1 MEDTRGKERG
11 WFLTGAIEGIAT
23 AQAYQNQKFPFLS
36 LQSDK
41 LEKVSIIS

>member
-1 MEDTRGKERG
+1 MGDTRGKERG
-11 WFLTGAIEGIAT
+11 GCLTGAIEGIAA
-23 AQAYQNQKFPFLS
+23 AQTYQNQKFPFLF

>member
-11 WFLTGAIEGIAT
+11 CFLTGAIEGIAA
-23 AQAYQNQKFPFLS
+23 AQEYQKHKFPFLS

-41 LEKVSIIS
+41 LKKVSIIS